1 MSTTKPRPKTAR
13 ARLNL
18 RLAAREVAEIQAAS
32 KQFGATTPAAFFLA
46 LVRQRTDA
54 EALAVQIERQLQA
67 VVEVAAGSAV
77 AALGDRLA
85 ADLAALSASVSAV
98 ASAVEDRP
106 NFAQFKSFVHHLQGR
121 PTGQPTTP
129 ANAAPTGATLAPKG
143 GAQ

>member
-32 KQFGATTPAAFFLA
+32 KKFGATTPAAFFLA

-54 EALAVQIERQLQA
+54 ETLAVQIERQLQA
-67 VVEVAAGSAV
+67 VVEVAVGAAV
-77 AALGDRLA
+77 ATLGDRLA
-85 ADLAALSASVSAV
+85 GDLANLSASLSALTAEVAGCSTKTQIDALIARVRGVSGSAGNAP
-98 ASAVEDRP
+98 AS
-106 NFAQFKSFVHHLQGR
+106 
-121 PTGQPTTP
+121 
-129 ANAAPTGATLAPKG
+129 GATLAPKG